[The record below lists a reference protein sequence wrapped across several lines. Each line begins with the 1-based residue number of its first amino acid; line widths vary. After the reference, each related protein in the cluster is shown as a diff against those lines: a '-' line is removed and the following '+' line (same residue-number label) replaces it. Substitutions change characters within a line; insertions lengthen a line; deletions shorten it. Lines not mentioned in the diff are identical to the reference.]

1 MENFEKY
8 HNLAIDS
15 RGSIN
20 VTWSPEA
27 FEKLTNHEIDVASKA
42 GGSSNIGRKL
52 SAGTCSATWCWP
64 AWSVSKR
71 CRKTV
76 KMLIPFRV
84 WICAFLVY
92 LENGPADRGTGEIRT
107 RCAISLSKNFGLRLL
122 LLLDGV
128 LPSFKHHL
136 RHLARRSRAI
146 AGPSLFQQF
155 HQFIV
160 DLYNK

>member
-15 RGSIN
+15 RGAIN

-107 RCAISLSKNFGLRLL
+107 RLCDLVVEELWIKAASAFG
-122 LLLDGV
+122 
-128 LPSFKHHL
+128 
-136 RHLARRSRAI
+136 RRS
-146 AGPSLFQQF
+146 PF
-155 HQFIV
+155 V
-160 DLYNK
+160 